1 MVLVNKNRTKNITP
15 EIKKEIID
23 IIKIYIPGFN
33 I

>member
-1 MVLVNKNRTKNITP
+1 MILVNNNRTKNIKP

>member
-1 MVLVNKNRTKNITP
+1 MILVNQNRTKNITP
-15 EIKKEIID
+15 EIKKEIIE